1 MEYEGT
7 VACSLPKGS
16 SMFEAACSSLIGPW
30 LLLFDTTWLAM
41 FHVLLLLLAFLL
53 VASLSRCWLL
63 LFDLALS
70 CVIPL
75 TSACVCICPCACSQ
89 VFSLRSVMCANTKCS
104 VSYLVLPANYA
115 QLSKSHIYSPN
126 IFLYF
131 ALALDKIV
139 LLWAILICT
148 APSVHSEPRHV
159 G

>member
-63 LFDLALS
+63 FDLALS

-115 QLSKSHIYSPN
+115 QLSKSLFIRPTFSCTLPW
-126 IFLYF
+126 
-131 ALALDKIV
+131 
-139 LLWAILICT
+139 LWTRLSCSG
-148 APSVHSEPRHV
+148 PF
-159 G
+159 